1 MTLSY
6 IDIPIFFRFA
16 TLWSSDS
23 NRSDKVHYISKF
35 KRLVEC
41 LVSEA
46 LLYNKGICNPVIYLV
61 ITLNS

>member
-23 NRSDKVHYISKF
+23 NGSDKVHYISKF
-35 KRLVEC
+35 KRLVEY

-46 LLYNKGICNPVIYLV
+46 LLYNKGICNPVIYLFV
-61 ITLNS
+61 VPNS